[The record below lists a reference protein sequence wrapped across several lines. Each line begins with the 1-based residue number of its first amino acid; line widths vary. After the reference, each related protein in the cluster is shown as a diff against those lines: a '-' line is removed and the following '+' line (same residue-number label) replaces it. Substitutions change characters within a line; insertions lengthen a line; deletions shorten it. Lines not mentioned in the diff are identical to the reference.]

1 MISSQWTRFPGRQ
14 FSRNVTDGIRVTMGP
29 DGVIYMNAAAWDAL
43 GRPEAVE
50 MMFDKP
56 RHVIGLRKCGPLTDG
71 AFQVKAK
78 SGSKGR
84 VIHASAFCMH
94 FLIKMGRTG
103 LFNDVY
109 IDHHDTMQLHLTT
122 VSAVG
127 RGAR

>member
-50 MMFDKP
+50 MMYDKP
-56 RHVIGLRKCGPLTDG
+56 RQVIGLQKCSRLTDG
-71 AFQVKAK
+71 AFLVKPK

-84 VIHASAFCMH
+84 IIHASAFCMH
-94 FLIKMGRTG
+94 FLIKMHRTG
-103 LFNDVY
+103 LFNDAY
-109 IDHHDTMQLHLTT
+109 IDQNGTMQLHLTT
-122 VSAVG
+122 VSAVT